1 MSFTFNSEDVGG
13 LDREF
18 IEQNI
23 TTEPEAAW
31 RAVNP
36 DGGEPP
42 PQVSLGLGLGTGL
55 GSGFG

>member
-1 MSFTFNSEDVGG
+1 MRFRYAPEDVGG

-23 TTEPEAAW
+23 TIDPEAAW

-42 PQVSLGLGLGTGL
+42 PQVSLASGLGG
-55 GSGFG
+55 GSG